1 MTVVSG
7 FVAYQSERH
16 RTGPGDPSGAGHSVE
31 EMMSE
36 VQWNRLTAAELRAL
50 AARDAVVL
58 LPVGATEQHGPHLPT
73 GVDDF
78 LAAEVCHR
86 AALLSAGHTDMV
98 VAPSVPVGLSEH
110 HMPFGGT
117 LSLTLGTYHALLR
130 DLCRSVIRAG
140 FSRILIVNGHGGN
153 MTALHALTT
162 ELTVELKTPIAYAS
176 YFGAG
181 REVVRA
187 TLETQDGLMHA
198 CEGETSMIMAALP
211 GLVRHEHL
219 PEAHGPRITLP
230 AESTEPVYVAVTFDR
245 ITESG
250 VAGDARSASAAKGEA
265 MLDGC
270 ARALAD
276 AIARDPWAA

>member
-1 MTVVSG
+1 
-7 FVAYQSERH
+7 
-16 RTGPGDPSGAGHSVE
+16 
-31 EMMSE
+31 MSE

-73 GVDDF
+73 GVDDL
-78 LAAEVCHR
+78 LAAEVCR
-86 AALLSAGHTDMV
+86 RTALLAAEHTAAV
-98 VAPSVPVGLSEH
+98 VTPSVPTGLSEH

-117 LSLTLGTYHALLR
+117 LTLSLATLHALLR
-130 DLCRSVIRAG
+130 DICRSAIRVG

-153 MTALHALTT
+153 MTALNALTT
-162 ELTVELKTPIAYAS
+162 ELTLELATPIAFAS

-181 REVVRA
+181 RAVVRDA
-187 TLETQDGLMHA
+187 LETQDGLMHA
-198 CEGETSMIMAALP
+198 CEGETSMMMAAHPDLI
-211 GLVRHEHL
+211 RAEHL

-230 AESTEPVYVAVTFDR
+230 AESDDPLYMAVTFDR
-245 ITESG
+245 ITASG
-250 VAGDARSASAAKGEA
+250 VAGDARSASPEKGER

-276 AIARDPWAA
+276 IIARNPWAREDDEARTRP

>member
-1 MTVVSG
+1 
-7 FVAYQSERH
+7 
-16 RTGPGDPSGAGHSVE
+16 
-31 EMMSE
+31 MSE

-73 GVDDF
+73 GVDDL
-78 LAAEVCHR
+78 LAAEVCRR
-86 AALLSAGHTDMV
+86 AAVLAAEETGVV
-98 VAPSVPVGLSEH
+98 VAPSVPTGLSEH

-117 LSLTLGTYHALLR
+117 LTLSLPTLHALLR
-130 DLCRSVIRAG
+130 DLCRSMVRVG

-153 MTALHALTT
+153 MTALNALTT
-162 ELTVELKTPIAYAS
+162 ELTAELATPIAFAS

-181 REVVRA
+181 RQAVRD

-198 CEGETSMIMAALP
+198 CEGETSMMMAAFPELI
-211 GLVRHEHL
+211 RTEHL
-219 PEAHGPRITLP
+219 AEAHGPRITLP
-230 AESTEPVYVAVTFDR
+230 AESTEPVYMAQSFDR

-250 VAGDARSASAAKGEA
+250 VAGDARVASPVKGEA
-265 MLDGC
+265 LLSGC

-276 AIARDPWAA
+276 IIVRDPWAKPAGRD

>member
-1 MTVVSG
+1 MN
-7 FVAYQSERH
+7 
-16 RTGPGDPSGAGHSVE
+16 
-31 EMMSE
+31 E

-78 LAAEVCHR
+78 LASEVCRR
-86 AALLSAGHTDMV
+86 AAALASEHTGVV
-98 VAPSVPVGLSEH
+98 VAPPIPIGLSEH

-117 LSLTLGTYHALLR
+117 ISLTLPTFHALLR
-130 DLCRSVIRAG
+130 DICRSVVRAG

-162 ELTVELKTPIAYAS
+162 ELTVELATPIAFAS

-181 REVVRA
+181 RDVVRD
-187 TLETQDGLMHA
+187 TLEAQDGLMHA
-198 CEGETSMIMAALP
+198 CEGETSMMMALSP
-211 GLVRHEHL
+211 ELIRTEHL
-219 PEAHGPRITLP
+219 DEAHGPRITLP
-230 AESTEPVYVAVTFDR
+230 AESTEPVYMAVTFDR

-250 VAGDARSASAAKGEA
+250 VAGDARVASPAKGERLLA
-265 MLDGC
+265 GC

-276 AIARDPWAA
+276 ALVRDPWAKEGVVTRSSR